1 MIYLS
6 LAAFVFSGASWVLM
20 WALYLEFMDTEKLV
34 RRLRDEVERQLANQR
49 RLDVSGNQRAS
60 EAHTTM
66 NCGVDVVAQPE
77 RVGLRGPTRA
87 SE

>member
-1 MIYLS
+1 MTMYLS
-6 LAAFVFSGASWVLM
+6 LAAFVFSGGAIFLSWAV
-20 WALYLEFMDTEKLV
+20 YLDVTDPEGWCAQRIREEV
-34 RRLRDEVERQLANQR
+34 ARQQGLRD
-49 RLDVSGNQRAS
+49 S

-77 RVGLRGPTRA
+77 RAGLRGPARA